1 MTSFALRMFD
11 RNLPATGCLSLS
23 LPVPL
28 RELKPDKHAVLSP
41 PVPPYLPLSVKE
53 NDSGSV
59 SLGSNPSPAA
69 PQNMLFCRE
78 NAEVT
83 KPLENYLAPFDRDI

>member
-1 MTSFALRMFD
+1 MKAETLMAMLGS
-11 RNLPATGCLSLS
+11 
-23 LPVPL
+23 
-28 RELKPDKHAVLSP
+28 
-41 PVPPYLPLSVKE
+41 SVKSFSARFVRDW
-53 NDSGSV
+53 NIFSYNIGWCNGSTTDSSGSV

-78 NAEVT
+78 NAEIT